1 MFHVKS
7 HRTERKTERH
17 LICMTNTL
25 LVSARTQHFA
35 VTVHQGH
42 VRQRNPIKFY
52 QYLPGAKIKP
62 FMLSLQC
69 VLDLCPGVSLWGVS
83 SSAEIKEALG
93 EKSHSVVF
101 CLSVKYIQ
109 RGWRLSKQLKSMKRK
124 WTPHAKQLAPDPR
137 DCMHVNMCVWPVGAC
152 RISTSISGATV

>member
-25 LVSARTQHFA
+25 LDSARTQHFA

-83 SSAEIKEALG
+83 SSAEIKE
-93 EKSHSVVF
+93 
-101 CLSVKYIQ
+101 YIQ

-137 DCMHVNMCVWPVGAC
+137 DCMHVNMCVCGPSVHAVYPL
-152 RISTSISGATV
+152 RFRAQPFKKIRKDT